1 MGNDQ
6 SSGGGSNKYGKT
18 NQSARDSF
26 KKGRGS
32 VAQGRRS
39 TAAQSRKSSFAQESA
54 QQWMARMST
63 AGGKMGAGTAGT
75 AAGGTGV
82 DWDSVLNLTMKDIRT
97 KDIYDLRA
105 IVCSD
110 RYSDETREKV
120 RRLIEHV
127 EPPQMIPWEMIQLM
141 NTYQLQDILDSA
153 SKFSKETVQ
162 LAAEYL
168 DSMPYNE
175 RFPLHF
181 AIYILDMEQVKDL
194 LTEYSTINER
204 DSSYWTPLH
213 IATLIGGKGEKEN
226 RAQVVMARLLLSLGA
241 DIDARDMFGRT
252 PLWIA
257 INKGYGILTRI
268 YLERGANVNIGDNAG
283 VYPFQLVEQS
293 TFPEIRRL
301 VPVIMKKVEAVRQ
314 GRGF

>member
-1 MGNDQ
+1 MGNEP
-6 SSGGGSNKYGKT
+6 SSNQNGYGKV
-18 NQSARDSF
+18 NQAARDSF

-39 TAAQSRKSSFAQESA
+39 ASAQDRKSSFAQETA
-54 QQWMARMST
+54 QQWMSRMSS
-63 AGGKMGAGTAGT
+63 AGGPSTGP
-75 AAGGTGV
+75 GGQQKGSTGV
-82 DWDSVLNLTMKDIRT
+82 DWDSVLNLTMMDIRT
-97 KDIYDLRA
+97 KDIYELRA

-127 EPPQMIPWEMIQLM
+127 EPPQTIPWEMIQLM

-162 LAAEYL
+162 LAAEFV

-175 RFPLHF
+175 RYPLHYS
-181 AIYILDMEQVKDL
+181 IYILDMEQTKDL

-213 IATLIGGKGEKEN
+213 IACLVGGKQEKET
-226 RAQVVMARLLLSLGA
+226 RAQVVMVRLLLSLGA

-257 INKGYGILTRI
+257 INKGFGILTRVF
-268 YLERGANVNIGDNAG
+268 LERGANVNIGDNAG
-283 VYPFQLVEQS
+283 VYPFHLVENS
-293 TFPEIRRL
+293 TYPEIRRL
-301 VPVIMKKVEAVRQ
+301 VPVLMKKVDAVRQ

>member
-1 MGNDQ
+1 
-6 SSGGGSNKYGKT
+6 
-18 NQSARDSF
+18 
-26 KKGRGS
+26 
-32 VAQGRRS
+32 
-39 TAAQSRKSSFAQESA
+39 
-54 QQWMARMST
+54 
-63 AGGKMGAGTAGT
+63 
-75 AAGGTGV
+75 V

-97 KDIYDLRA
+97 KDIYELRA

-127 EPPQMIPWEMIQLM
+127 EPPQQIPWEMIQLM

-162 LAAEYL
+162 LAAEFL

-175 RFPLHF
+175 RYPLHY

-213 IATLIGGKGEKEN
+213 IASLIGGKGEKEN

-241 DIDARDMFGRT
+241 EIDSRDMFGRT

-268 YLERGANVNIGDNAG
+268 FLERGANVNIGDNAG
-283 VYPFQLVEQS
+283 VYPFHLVEQS

-301 VPVIMKKVEAVRQ
+301 VPVLMKKVDAVRQ

>member
-1 MGNDQ
+1 MGA
-6 SSGGGSNKYGKT
+6 GGSSESGNQYGKV
-18 NQSARDSF
+18 NQGARDSF

-32 VAQGRRS
+32 VAAGRRS
-39 TAAQSRKSSFAQESA
+39 SAAQNRKSSFAQESA
-54 QQWMARMST
+54 AQWMSRMST
-63 AGGKMGAGTAGT
+63 AAGGTAGT
-75 AAGGTGV
+75 AHGGGGGV
-82 DWDSVLNLTMKDIRT
+82 DWDSVLNLTMQDIRT
-97 KDIYDLRA
+97 KDIYDLRG
-105 IVCSD
+105 IVSSD

-127 EPPQMIPWEMIQLM
+127 EPPQQVPWEMIQLM

-162 LAAEYL
+162 LAAEFI
-168 DSMPYNE
+168 DSLPYNE
-175 RFPLHF
+175 RFPLHY

-213 IATLIGGKGEKEN
+213 ICTLIGGKGEKEN
-226 RAQVVMARLLLSLGA
+226 RAQVVMARLLISLGS
-241 DIDARDMFGRT
+241 DIDAQDMFGRT

-268 YLERGANVNIGDNAG
+268 FLERGANVNIGDNAG

-293 TFPEIRRL
+293 TYPEIRRL
-301 VPVIMKKVEAVRQ
+301 VPVLMKKVEAVRQ

>member
-1 MGNDQ
+1 
-6 SSGGGSNKYGKT
+6 
-18 NQSARDSF
+18 
-26 KKGRGS
+26 
-32 VAQGRRS
+32 
-39 TAAQSRKSSFAQESA
+39 
-54 QQWMARMST
+54 MST
-63 AGGKMGAGTAGT
+63 AGAGHATGAG
-75 AAGGTGV
+75 GGGGGV

-97 KDIYDLRA
+97 KDIYELRA

-127 EPPQMIPWEMIQLM
+127 EPPQQIPWEMIQLM

-153 SKFSKETVQ
+153 AKFSKETVQ
-162 LAAEYL
+162 LSAEFL
-168 DSMPYNE
+168 DAMPYNE
-175 RFPLHF
+175 RFPLHY
-181 AIYILDMEQVKDL
+181 AIYILDMEQAKDL

-213 IATLIGGKGEKEN
+213 IACLIGGKGEKES
-226 RAQVVMARLLLSLGA
+226 RAQVVMARLLVGLGS

-268 YLERGANVNIGDNAG
+268 LLEKGCNVNIGDNAG
-283 VYPFQLVEQS
+283 VYPFHLVEQS
-293 TFPEIRRL
+293 TYPEIRRL
-301 VPVIMKKVEAVRQ
+301 VPVLMKKVDAVRQ

>member
-1 MGNDQ
+1 MGNS
-6 SSGGGSNKYGKT
+6 SSGETNQYGKI
-18 NQSARDSF
+18 NQAARDSF

-32 VAQGRRS
+32 VAGGRRS
-39 TAAQSRKSSFAQESA
+39 TAAQDRKSSFQQESA

-63 AGGKMGAGTAGT
+63 AGGGHTGTQ
-75 AAGGTGV
+75 GGGV

-97 KDIYDLRA
+97 KDIYELRA

-127 EPPQMIPWEMIQLM
+127 EPPQQIPWEMIQLM

-162 LAAEYL
+162 LAAEFL

-175 RFPLHF
+175 RFPLHY

-213 IATLIGGKGEKEN
+213 IACLIGGKGEKET
-226 RAQVVMARLLLSLGA
+226 RAQVVMARLLLGLGA
-241 DIDARDMFGRT
+241 EIDARDMFGRT

-268 YLERGANVNIGDNAG
+268 LLEKGSNVNIGDNAG
-283 VYPFQLVEQS
+283 VYPFHLVEQS
-293 TFPEIRRL
+293 TYPEIRRL
-301 VPVIMKKVEAVRQ
+301 VPVLMKKVDAVRQ

>member
-1 MGNDQ
+1 MGNEA
-6 SSGGGSNKYGKT
+6 SSGNNSYGKV
-18 NQSARDSF
+18 NQAARDSF

-39 TAAQSRKSSFAQESA
+39 ASAQDRKSSFAQETA
-54 QQWMARMST
+54 QQWMSRMSSGGVVQG
-63 AGGKMGAGTAGT
+63 GGKQQS
-75 AAGGTGV
+75 TGV
-82 DWDSVLNLTMKDIRT
+82 DWDSVLNLTMMDIRT
-97 KDIYDLRA
+97 KDIYELRA

-127 EPPQMIPWEMIQLM
+127 EPPQTIPWEMIQLM

-162 LAAEYL
+162 LAAEFV

-175 RFPLHF
+175 RYPLHY

-213 IATLIGGKGEKEN
+213 IACLIGSKGEKET
-226 RAQVVMARLLLSLGA
+226 RAQVVMVRLLLSLGA

-252 PLWIA
+252 PLWIC
-257 INKGYGILTRI
+257 INKGFGILTRI
-268 YLERGANVNIGDNAG
+268 FLERDANVNIGDNAG
-283 VYPFQLVEQS
+283 VYPFHLVENS
-293 TFPEIRRL
+293 TYTDIRRL
-301 VPVIMKKVEAVRQ
+301 VPVLMKKVDAVRQ